1 MNEIV
6 LYNNPISLNIFS
18 GGVIVMTK
26 KYPIALWTLV
36 IGAFAIGM
44 TEFVIMGLLPE
55 VAQDVHSTIPQ
66 AGQLITGYALGVAV
80 GGPILVVITYKMA
93 QKNLLMLLMLIFCIG
108 NLLATVAENYSFLM
122 ASRLITSLA
131 HGSFFGVGAI
141 MAANLVEYS
150 RRASAMALMFTG
162 LTVANILGVPF
173 GTFIGQQLGWR
184 STFFIIAI
192 IGFITLIGIF
202 LLVPKNKEQKKG
214 NIKQELVVL
223 KSGNL
228 WLALLIAMF
237 SFGSVFT
244 LVTYITPVLTDVTGY
259 QSSTVSWLLVVFGLG
274 VTFGNIVGGKMADWN
289 INKSLFISLSALV
302 VYLFIFYLFQFS
314 AILMVPGIFI
324 FGVLAFAMIPM
335 LQFRILGVSADAPT
349 LASTLNQSALNLGNA
364 GGAFIG
370 GMSVEYLPLKDL
382 VLVAPF
388 ITVIGLL
395 LFYVQVQTTK
405 VRNPL

>member
-1 MNEIV
+1 
-6 LYNNPISLNIFS
+6 
-18 GGVIVMTK
+18 MTK

>member
-1 MNEIV
+1 MIV
-6 LYNNPISLNIFS
+6 L
-18 GGVIVMTK
+18 TK

-36 IGAFAIGM
+36 VGAFAIGM

-55 VAQDVHSTIPQ
+55 VAHDVHSTIPA

-80 GGPILVVITYKMA
+80 GGPILVLITYKMS

-108 NLLATVAENYSFLM
+108 NLMATVVESYSLLM

-131 HGSFFGVGAI
+131 HGSFFGIGAI

-184 STFFIIAI
+184 SSFLIIAI

-202 LLVPKNKEQKKG
+202 LLVPKNDEQKKI
-214 NIKQELVVL
+214 NIKQELLVL

-274 VTFGNIVGGKMADWN
+274 VTAGNIVGGKMADWN
-289 INKSLFISLSALV
+289 INKSLFIILSAFV
-302 VYLFIFYLFQFS
+302 GYLFLFYFLQFS
-314 AILMVPGIFI
+314 NILMVPGIFI

-364 GGAFIG
+364 GGAFVG
-370 GMSVEYLPLKDL
+370 GLSVKYLPLQDL

-388 ITVIGLL
+388 ITVIGLA
-395 LFYVQVQTTK
+395 LFYVQVKTTK
-405 VRNPL
+405 ISTALEE

>member
-1 MNEIV
+1 
-6 LYNNPISLNIFS
+6 
-18 GGVIVMTK
+18 MTK

-36 IGAFAIGM
+36 VGAFAIGM

-55 VAQDVHSTIPQ
+55 VAQDVHSTIPA
-66 AGQLITGYALGVAV
+66 AGQLITGYALGVAI
-80 GGPILVVITYKMA
+80 GGPILVIITYKMS
-93 QKNLLMLLMLIFCIG
+93 QKNLLMLLMLIFCLG
-108 NLLATVAENYSFLM
+108 NLMSTVAENYGVLM

-150 RRASAMALMFTG
+150 RRASAMALMFAG
-162 LTVANILGVPF
+162 LTVSNILGVPF

-184 STFFIIAI
+184 SSFFIIAI

-202 LLVPKNKEQKKG
+202 LLVPKNDQQKKI

-244 LVTYITPVLTDVTGY
+244 LVTYITPILTDVTGY
-259 QSSTVSWLLVVFGLG
+259 HSSTVSWLLVVFGLG
-274 VTFGNIVGGKMADWN
+274 VTIGNMVGGKMADWN
-289 INKSLFISLSALV
+289 INKSLFISLIALV
-302 VYLFIFYLFQFS
+302 VYLFLFYFFQFS
-314 AILMVPGIFI
+314 VILMVPGIFI

-370 GMSVEYLPLKDL
+370 GMSIKYLPLKDL

-388 ITVIGLL
+388 ITLIGLF
-395 LFYVQVQTTK
+395 LFYMQVKMTK
-405 VRNPL
+405 ARVPIEE

>member
-1 MNEIV
+1 
-6 LYNNPISLNIFS
+6 
-18 GGVIVMTK
+18 MTK

-36 IGAFAIGM
+36 VGAFAIGM

-55 VAQDVHSTIPQ
+55 VAHDVHSTIPA

-80 GGPILVVITYKMA
+80 GGPILVLITYKMS

-108 NLLATVAENYSFLM
+108 NLMATVVESYSLLM

-131 HGSFFGVGAI
+131 HGSFFGIGAI

-184 STFFIIAI
+184 SSFLIIAI

-202 LLVPKNKEQKKG
+202 LLVPKNDEQKKI
-214 NIKQELVVL
+214 NIKQELLVL

-274 VTFGNIVGGKMADWN
+274 VTAGNIVGGKMADWN
-289 INKSLFISLSALV
+289 INKSLFIILSAFV
-302 VYLFIFYLFQFS
+302 GYLFLFYFLQFS
-314 AILMVPGIFI
+314 NILMVPGIFI

-364 GGAFIG
+364 GGAFVG
-370 GMSVEYLPLKDL
+370 GLSVKYLPLQDL

-388 ITVIGLL
+388 ITVIGLA
-395 LFYVQVQTTK
+395 LFYVQVKTTK
-405 VRNPL
+405 ISTALEE